1 MRVRL
6 RVRVRVRV
14 KVRARVR
21 VRLRLRVRIARL
33 AGAREARERSGLD
46 VRRVGVLGV
55 EQRQAEEHVALA
67 SRLGGGEVM
76 SGEVVRW

>member
-1 MRVRL
+1 MRERARVRVRM

-14 KVRARVR
+14 RV
-21 VRLRLRVRIARL
+21 ARL
-33 AGAREARERSGLD
+33 AGACEARERSGLD

-55 EQRQAEEHVALA
+55 EQRKAEEHVALA
-67 SRLGGGEVM
+67 SRLGVV